1 MGSSKKNFRSPSKLW
16 GIFGPFFWGSKNTHC
31 FNFHGHGFHVFFP
44 KIHHRS
50 SSHWAVN
57 RRAALPSDG
66 TATAPFGENGS
77 RGFPTEPLSRG
88 NSCGPGWRDGCRSFN
103 PGGGFSRC
111 TKRGV
116 KRGKN
121 QGETGKLEEFSSGKK
136 TAVILESWK

>member
-1 MGSSKKNFRSPSKLW
+1 MAWRL
-16 GIFGPFFWGSKNTHC
+16 PFFLQKSTL
-31 FNFHGHGFHVFFP
+31 
-44 KIHHRS
+44 RS

-88 NSCGPGWRDGCRSFN
+88 NSWRDGGWLQVILIQPAGRFGIYA
-103 PGGGFSRC
+103 PRGG
-111 TKRGV
+111 K

-121 QGETGKLEEFSSGKK
+121 QGETGKLEEFSSEKK
-136 TAVILESWK
+136 TTAVILESWK